1 LLKVLLP
8 LQLLIWKHRNFTA
21 NQPKTKAWI
30 ISGPFFYAFILGRPT
45 DKKQKKQK
53 KLSKKSENIF
63 LIPK

>member
-1 LLKVLLP
+1 
-8 LQLLIWKHRNFTA
+8 LLIWKHRNFTA